1 LSCLDTEYGCKKT
14 GTKFTLNLN
23 SKTEVEIAAS
33 SSKLYEG
40 TKATLTGK
48 WKEEKGKWLRDIV
61 LDTQYTNKKYGFAGQ
76 EKVTVELDTK
86 TVKAEISASIGDDSG
101 LSCGCMYPFKL
112 KTDTFELVKAKGA
125 ESAFTVE
132 QLSLGVEMKKEDIT
146 CSLLTKPQSEIELG
160 FVKTNSNGTKLGG
173 KFSIP
178 ADGSDDVSKVQLA
191 LNHKLDG
198 ATSLY
203 GTFDSTGSLKGTVA
217 KKFSD
222 PSLTFSLTF
231 GMDISK
237 GYDLVQPVG
246 VAIALGDA

>member
-146 CSLLTKPQSEIELG
+146 CSLLT
-160 FVKTNSNGTKLGG
+160 
-173 KFSIP
+173 
-178 ADGSDDVSKVQLA
+178 
-191 LNHKLDG
+191 
-198 ATSLY
+198 
-203 GTFDSTGSLKGTVA
+203 
-217 KKFSD
+217 
-222 PSLTFSLTF
+222 
-231 GMDISK
+231 
-237 GYDLVQPVG
+237 
-246 VAIALGDA
+246 

>member
-1 LSCLDTEYGCKKT
+1 M
-14 GTKFTLNLN
+14 
-23 SKTEVEIAAS
+23 
-33 SSKLYEG
+33 
-40 TKATLTGK
+40 
-48 WKEEKGKWLRDIV
+48 
-61 LDTQYTNKKYGFAGQ
+61 
-76 EKVTVELDTK
+76 
-86 TVKAEISASIGDDSG
+86 KAEVSGCFGDDSG
-101 LSCGCMYPFKL
+101 LSVGGMYPFTL
-112 KTDTFELVKAKGA
+112 KMDTFELQKAKGA

-132 QLSLGVEMKKEDIT
+132 QLSLGVEMKKKDIT

-160 FVKTNSNGTKLGG
+160 FVKTSPSGTKLGG

-178 ADGSDDVSKVQLA
+178 GDGSDDVSKVQLA
-191 LNHKLDG
+191 LNHKLD
-198 ATSLY
+198 ADTSLY